1 MLGIIEGKRR
11 GRQRRKWSDSITDS
25 MNISVS
31 KLPEIVKDRGAWHVA
46 VQGVPDSRTQL
57 SDWTTPATHEKRRPS
72 REHLLF

>member
-1 MLGIIEGKRR
+1 
-11 GRQRRKWSDSITDS
+11 